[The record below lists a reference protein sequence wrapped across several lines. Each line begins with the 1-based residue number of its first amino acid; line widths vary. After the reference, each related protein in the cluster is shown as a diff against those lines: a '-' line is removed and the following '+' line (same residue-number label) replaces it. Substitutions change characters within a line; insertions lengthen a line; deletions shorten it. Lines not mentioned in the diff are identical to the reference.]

1 MSAMS
6 DKFLDLIWKLDIE
19 KMNDHLPANRKTL
32 RELLAEDKPTVMT
45 KKDKLHK
52 IRKPHLEIIA
62 ELFDESEWDNV
73 KLPIVLLRRTSLAK
87 GIYSISGGLQEIYI
101 IHRIIGRT
109 KNEYQ
114 TFILEDHEPYIWK
127 PEAFTAAQKIT
138 SIVIIGYT

>member
-1 MSAMS
+1 MSIVS

-45 KKDKLHK
+45 KKDKPHR
-52 IRKPHLEIIA
+52 IRKPHLEIVA
-62 ELFDESEWDNV
+62 ELFDESEWDKV
-73 KLPIVLLRRTSLAK
+73 KLPIILLRQTSLAK

-109 KNEYQ
+109 TNDYQ